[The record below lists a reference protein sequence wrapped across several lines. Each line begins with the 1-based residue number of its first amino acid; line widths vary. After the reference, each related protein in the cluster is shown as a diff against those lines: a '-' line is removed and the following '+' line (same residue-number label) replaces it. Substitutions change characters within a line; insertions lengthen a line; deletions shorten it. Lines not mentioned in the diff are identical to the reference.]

1 MAFKTPGY
9 FDTINCLEDLSSLTT
24 DAASELDSLSH
35 DSNTLS
41 VDGSQVGVF
50 EETNE
55 VSFSSLLEGH
65 DGARLESEIGLE
77 VLSDLTNQ
85 TLEWELSDQQLSA
98 LLITSDLT
106 KSNSTRSV
114 SVGLLDSTVR
124 WMRLTGS
131 LGSELLSWGLS
142 SS

>member
-1 MAFKTPGY
+1 
-9 FDTINCLEDLSSLTT
+9 
-24 DAASELDSLSH
+24 LDVLGH

-41 VDGSQVGVF
+41 VDGSQVGVL

-65 DGARLESEIGLE
+65 NGARLESEIGLE
-77 VLSDLTNQ
+77 VLGDLTNQ

-106 KSNSTRSV
+106 KSNSTRSI

-124 WMRLTGS
+124 WVRLSGS

-142 SS
+142 SSGLSCGLLCSGHVVTSI